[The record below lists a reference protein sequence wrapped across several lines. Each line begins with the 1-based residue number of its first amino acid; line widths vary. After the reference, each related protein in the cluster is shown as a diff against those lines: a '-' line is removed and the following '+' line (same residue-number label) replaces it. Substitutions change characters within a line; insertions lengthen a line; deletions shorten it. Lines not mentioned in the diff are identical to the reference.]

1 MASVRFSIRLNS
13 QILIVLLAE
22 TIDAFP
28 VELNP
33 ADFTL
38 SVESLGTAILWLFDI
53 RQS

>member
-1 MASVRFSIRLNS
+1 MASVRYSIRLDL
-13 QILIVLLAE
+13 QILIARIADP
-22 TIDAFP
+22 IDAFP
-28 VELNP
+28 VELHP